1 VRLAL
6 VTHNVLPGSGQ
17 GRVNYEI
24 ARHALREGI
33 DVYLVADRVHSELR
47 ELGAR
52 WIEVH
57 PRRQRLNLLKVREF
71 ARRASEAVA
80 SLASEVDVVH
90 GNGFVLNCR
99 HEINTSHFV
108 HSAWRRSPARSPR
121 VPRNA
126 RQAYHSL
133 YTTLNARWEHE
144 AYEKAEIV
152 VAVSNLVRDEVA
164 RIGIPEERIRVVLNG
179 VDLHE
184 FSPGSRDRTRHGLPA
199 GVPLAVFVGEAHTR
213 RKNLE
218 TVLAALRHARA
229 LHVAV
234 VGSVAGSG
242 YPRLA
247 ARLGVAARVHFLGF
261 RADVADVMRCA
272 DVFVLP
278 ARYDPCPLVLL
289 EALASGVPVV
299 TAVTVGGAEL
309 VTPESGLV
317 LPDPNDARALA
328 AALERVADASA
339 EAGAMRQA
347 ARRVAESHSWEHMA
361 EEYVALYRE
370 VAV

>member
-1 VRLAL
+1 MRLAL

-24 ARHALREGI
+24 ARHALRTGL
-33 DVYLVADRVHSELR
+33 DVFLVADRVDSELR
-47 ELGAR
+47 ELGAK
-52 WIEVH
+52 WVEVH

-80 SLASEVDVVH
+80 SLAQEVDVVH
-90 GNGFVLNCR
+90 GNGFVLTRR

-108 HSAWRRSPARSPR
+108 HSAWRRSRARSR
-121 VPRNA
+121 VPRNP

-133 YTTLNARWEHE
+133 YTTLNARWERQ
-144 AYEKAEIV
+144 AYEKADVV
-152 VAVSNLVRDEVA
+152 VAVSSLVREEVA
-164 RIGIPEERIRVVLNG
+164 GIGIPEERIRVVLNG
-179 VDLHE
+179 VDLRE
-184 FSPGSRDRTRHGLPA
+184 FRPGPGDRTRYGLPT
-199 GVPLAVFVGEAHTR
+199 GVPLALFVGEAHTR

-218 TVLAALRHARA
+218 TVIAALAHAPA

-261 RADVADVMRCA
+261 RTDVAEIMRCA
-272 DVFVLP
+272 DAFALP

-289 EALASGVPVV
+289 EALAAGLPVV

-309 VTPESGLV
+309 VTPECGVV
-317 LPDPNDARALA
+317 LSDPNDARALA
-328 AALERVADASA
+328 AALERVTDGSA
-339 EAGAMRQA
+339 EAAAMRQA
-347 ARRVAESHSWEHMA
+347 ARRVAESRSWDDMA
-361 EEYVALYRE
+361 AEYVGLYR
-370 VAV
+370 ALAA